1 MITRSRFALL
11 IALAFSAACIAAPPA
26 SASFGYVGGLNMFGQ
41 GSSGTLAQLN
51 YPYGFARSA
60 TGDFFIAD
68 TNRNKIIR
76 LDASG
81 QFLLEFGHPG
91 TGDGEFN
98 FPNSVAISPLN
109 GDVWVGDSGNHRIQ
123 RFDQSGGFLGKVGG
137 TASGTG
143 NGQFNSVGGI
153 AIKSD
158 GTVYATDIFN
168 HRVQYFDQTGAY
180 LGQFGSS
187 GTGDGQFNR
196 PVGISLA
203 ESGDV
208 YVVDRLN
215 ARVQYFTPGSPHT
228 FAGKWGCNCSEP
240 NPVGFVAPYGIFV
253 DQSSTPDVV
262 YVTNDYFNH
271 TIKRFS
277 LAGALLNKW
286 GPEETLAP
294 GSAAGDMAAPVGV
307 IADST
312 GTAWVLE
319 QGNSRIQTFSDVATS
334 PTSTGTFGTKGNG
347 DGQFKDPL
355 GVAAAPDG
363 SVYVTDGSNKRV
375 QHLSAKNELLHEW
388 GTAGAGPGEFEQMGG
403 IAVAPDGD
411 VWVLNYSDDTYA
423 SDSARVLRFSSDGT
437 FIDEYTSMNGV
448 SFSYARD
455 LDIDTAGNVYVS
467 DGGNFRVVKFASDG
481 TFLTQWGQQGSDSGD
496 ADFQYNDGIAVNAA
510 GTEVY
515 VADASSNR
523 VKKFDGTGSFIAESN
538 AHTFIGSSAPGS
550 FFQPTDVDIDPLS
563 GDVFVS
569 DRNNN
574 RVQRFTP
581 GLVFVSTFGQK
592 GRDLGEL
599 QSPGFLSFDDGGY
612 MWVADTNNDR
622 VQRFGDAP
630 VVTIDPPAATTTA
643 DAATITFQSSD
654 AAADCDRVSGDSV
667 ALVMGANTISVTC
680 TNLRGSDTATVS
692 ITREAPV
699 TPPVTT
705 PPATTPPGPAADPSL
720 MLAKRIKL
728 AIKLN
733 FRVVCPEGC
742 TVTPKLK
749 IGKSTVRFKQVR
761 KGAAA
766 GSQKVTI
773 KLSKKQLKKARK
785 ALSQRKKVQLQV
797 TVQAYGAK
805 QGKTGS
811 AILKK

>member
-1 MITRSRFALL
+1 MFTRSRFALL
-11 IALAFSAACIAAPPA
+11 IALTFSAAIFVAPSA

-60 TGDFFIAD
+60 TGEFFVAD
-68 TNRNKIIR
+68 TSRHKIIK

-81 QFLLEFGHPG
+81 QFLLEFGYAG
-91 TGDGEFN
+91 TGDGQFN

-143 NGQFNSVGGI
+143 NGQFNGVGGV

-158 GTVYATDIFN
+158 GTVYVTDIFN
-168 HRVQYFDQTGAY
+168 QRVQYFDATGAY

-187 GTGDGQFNR
+187 GSGDGQFNR

-203 ESGDV
+203 ENGDV

-240 NPVGFVAPYGIFV
+240 NPVGFVAPYGIYV

-271 TIKRFS
+271 TVKRFT

-286 GPEETLAP
+286 GPESTLTP

-334 PTSTGTFGTKGNG
+334 PTSTGTFGTNGNA
-347 DGQFKDPL
+347 DGQFRDPL
-355 GVAAAPDG
+355 GVAAAADG
-363 SVYVTDGSNKRV
+363 SVYVTDGGNKRV
-375 QHLSAKNELLHEW
+375 QHLSAKNELLHQW
-388 GTAGAGPGEFEQMGG
+388 SSMGSGLGQFEQIGG
-403 IAVAPDGD
+403 VAVGPDGN
-411 VWVLNYSDDTYA
+411 VWVLNYA
-423 SDSARVLRFSSDGT
+423 NNSSDPDTSTVIRYSADGT
-437 FIDEYTSMNGV
+437 YVAHYTSMNGIP
-448 SFSYARD
+448 FSYARD
-455 LDIDTAGNVYVS
+455 LDVDASGNVYLS
-467 DGGNFRVVKFASDG
+467 DGGNHRVVKFADDG
-481 TFLTQWGQQGSDSGD
+481 TFLTQWGQLGTDSGD

-515 VADASSNR
+515 VVDMSSNR
-523 VKKFDGTGSFIAESN
+523 VKKFDGTGGFIDESN
-538 AHTFIGSSAPGS
+538 PHTFIGSSTPGA
-550 FFQPTDVDIDPLS
+550 FNQPTDIDIDPLS
-563 GDVFVS
+563 GDVYIS

-574 RVQRFTP
+574 RVQRFTSD
-581 GLVFVSTFGQK
+581 LSYVSAFGQR
-592 GRDLGEL
+592 GRDWGEF
-599 QSPGFLSFDDGGY
+599 QSPGFVSFDDDGY
-612 MWVADTNNDR
+612 LWAADSMGDR

-630 VVTIDPPAATTTA
+630 VVTIDPVAASTTA
-643 DAATITFQSSD
+643 DAVEITFQSSD
-654 AAADCDRVSGDSV
+654 AAADCDRVSGES
-667 ALVMGANTISVTC
+667 AGLVLGTNTISVTC
-680 TNLRGSDTATVS
+680 TNLRGSGTASVS

-699 TPPVTT
+699 VPPG
-705 PPATTPPGPAADPSL
+705 PTPPGSTPTTVDPTL
-720 MLAKRIKL
+720 TLAKRIKL
-728 AIKLN
+728 SIKLS
-733 FRVVCPEGC
+733 FRVTCPEGC
-742 TVTPKLK
+742 TITPKLK
-749 IGKSTVRFKQVR
+749 IGKATVRIKPIR
-761 KGAAA
+761 KSAAA
-766 GSQKVTI
+766 GPQKVTV
-773 KLSKKQLKKARK
+773 KLSKKQLAKARK
-785 ALSQRKKVQLQV
+785 GLKQRKKLKLEV
-797 TVQAYGAK
+797 TVVAYTAK
-805 QGKTGS
+805 QGKSGS